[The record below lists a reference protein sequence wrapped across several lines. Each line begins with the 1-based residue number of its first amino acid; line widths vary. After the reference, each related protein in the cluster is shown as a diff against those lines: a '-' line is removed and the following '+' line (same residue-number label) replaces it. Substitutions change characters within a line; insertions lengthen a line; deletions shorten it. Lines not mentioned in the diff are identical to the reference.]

1 MLETY
6 QSIANFGLLIVI
18 SAMYLYQTPKMIEKI
33 TRVVEANTNAIGD
46 NKMYHQRL
54 EEFIMDMRSD
64 IDDIKQ
70 TQNDDE
76 IKAILTRIENK
87 VDSLGK

>member
-76 IKAILTRIENK
+76 IKAILTRIEKK
-87 VDSLGK
+87 VDDMGK

>member
-76 IKAILTRIENK
+76 IKAILTRIEDK

>member
-18 SAMYLYQTPKMIEKI
+18 SAMYIYQTPKMIEKI

-46 NKMYHQRL
+46 SKMYHQRL

-64 IDDIKQ
+64 IDDIKA
-70 TQNDDE
+70 TQNDAE
-76 IKAILTRIENK
+76 IKAILQRIEKK
-87 VDSLGK
+87 VDDMGK